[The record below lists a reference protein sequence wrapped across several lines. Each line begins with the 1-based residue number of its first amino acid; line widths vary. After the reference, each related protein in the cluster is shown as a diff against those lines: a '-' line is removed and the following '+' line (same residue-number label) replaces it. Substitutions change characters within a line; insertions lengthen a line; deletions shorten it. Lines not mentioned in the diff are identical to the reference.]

1 MDEQQKHPG
10 EGHEATHWTDD
21 LDGRTRVHIAYARVY
36 ASDYAHG
43 APGHLDLM
51 TIAAL
56 AEMLDK
62 ATVRTTAAL
71 APNASINDA
80 IGAVEDIAE
89 LVGWPCIDSN
99 RSEDDFVMTFKRG
112 GL

>member
-1 MDEQQKHPG
+1 MDENQKHEGFGHILPG
-10 EGHEATHWTDD
+10 WMDD

-56 AEMLDK
+56 AKKID
-62 ATVRTTAAL
+62 AL
-71 APNASINDA
+71 WERQGPS
-80 IGAVEDIAE
+80 VQ
-89 LVGWPCIDSN
+89 P
-99 RSEDDFVMTFKRG
+99 
-112 GL
+112 